1 MATNVICSVCGKP
14 YLAHSSRSTINYK
27 LRQGKPMEADDAYVS
42 RRNSLI
48 PEAERMADSAVM
60 ATQYPG
66 MAEEEA
72 RALWNLS
79 FHLWMDRLCAEKI
92 HGRGWPR

>member
-1 MATNVICSVCGKP
+1 MIEFQATND
-14 YLAHSSRSTINYK
+14 
-27 LRQGKPMEADDAYVS
+27 EYVS
-42 RRNSLI
+42 KRNSLI
-48 PEAERMADSAVM
+48 PEAERMAYSAVL
-60 ATQYPG
+60 ATPG

-79 FHLWMDRLCAEKI
+79 FHLWMDRLCAERI

>member
-1 MATNVICSVCGKP
+1 MA
-14 YLAHSSRSTINYK
+14 AA
-27 LRQGKPMEADDAYVS
+27 ADDAYVS

-72 RALWNLS
+72 RALWNLT

>member
-1 MATNVICSVCGKP
+1 MA
-14 YLAHSSRSTINYK
+14 AA
-27 LRQGKPMEADDAYVS
+27 ADDAYVS

-48 PEAERMADSAVM
+48 PEAERMADAIL

-79 FHLWMDRLCAEKI
+79 FHLWMDRLCAERI
-92 HGRGWPR
+92 HGRVWPR

>member
-1 MATNVICSVCGKP
+1 MA
-14 YLAHSSRSTINYK
+14 AA
-27 LRQGKPMEADDAYVS
+27 ADDAYVS

-48 PEAERMADSAVM
+48 PEAERMAYAIL

-79 FHLWMDRLCAEKI
+79 FHLWMDRLCAERI
-92 HGRGWPR
+92 HGRVWPR

>member
-1 MATNVICSVCGKP
+1 MDTERMIEFPATND
-14 YLAHSSRSTINYK
+14 
-27 LRQGKPMEADDAYVS
+27 EYVS
-42 RRNSLI
+42 KRNGLI
-48 PEAERMADSAVM
+48 PEAERMADSVVM

-66 MAEEEA
+66 MAEDDA
-72 RALWNLS
+72 RALWNLT